1 MGSRT
6 RYMSYDRNADI
17 SGKRSRSTLQK
28 AKQLT
33 TELSRTSIE
42 KSVSSSK
49 KNVLVLSD
57 QEIMKKQERKK
68 ALEQKK

>member
-1 MGSRT
+1 
-6 RYMSYDRNADI
+6 MSYDRNADI

-68 ALEQKK
+68 VLEQKK

>member
-1 MGSRT
+1 
-6 RYMSYDRNADI
+6 MSYDRNADI